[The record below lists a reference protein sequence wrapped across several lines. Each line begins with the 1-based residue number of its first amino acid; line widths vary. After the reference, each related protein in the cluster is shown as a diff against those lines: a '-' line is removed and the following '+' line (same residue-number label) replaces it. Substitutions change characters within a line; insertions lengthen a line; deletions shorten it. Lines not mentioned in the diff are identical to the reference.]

1 LTVCCGAAAKRLT
14 VHEVPTLLPAWV
26 PDGFAAFN
34 PYGMGRHQ
42 ARTQAADIDQRRLI
56 DSDTQPTQMIRLFK
70 DCKSLNECA
79 CRPAAAAD

>member
-1 LTVCCGAAAKRLT
+1 MLDVCCGAAAKRLA

-42 ARTQAADIDQRRLI
+42 ARA
-56 DSDTQPTQMIRLFK
+56 
-70 DCKSLNECA
+70 
-79 CRPAAAAD
+79 PAAGASRRHPTHSDAQPMHMTRLPMTDKIFGHICLPACCSR